1 MKRITKIIVLC
12 LSLIILAGC
21 SSNQDTAKDTNES
34 SPSANENTQVNDGN
48 ILITYFSWS
57 GNTENVANAIHNE
70 IGGEIKK
77 IEPLEP
83 YTDDY
88 DELLDIAKDEQ
99 DSDARPALKENIDVS
114 SYDIIFV
121 GYPNWWSDMPMIMYT
136 FLEVNDFS
144 GKTIVP
150 FNTSGGS
157 GFSGTISE
165 IEKITG
171 ANVLEGLTLSSSAA
185 DNPQEE
191 VSNWLAEINLK

>member
-1 MKRITKIIVLC
+1 MKRITKIIILC

-34 SPSANENTQVNDGN
+34 SPSANESTQVNDGN

-57 GNTENVANAIHNE
+57 GNTGNVANAIHNE

-136 FLEVNDFS
+136 FLEANDFS

-171 ANVLEGLTLSSSAA
+171 ANVLDGLTLSSSAA
-185 DNPQEE
+185 DDPQEE

>member
-57 GNTENVANAIHNE
+57 GNTGNVANAIHNE